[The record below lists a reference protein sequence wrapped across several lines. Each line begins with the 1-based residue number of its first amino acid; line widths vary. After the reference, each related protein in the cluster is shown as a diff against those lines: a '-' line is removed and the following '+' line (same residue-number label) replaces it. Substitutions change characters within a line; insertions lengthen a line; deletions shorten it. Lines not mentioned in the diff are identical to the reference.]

1 MRNTLFRCK
10 CGRAKMLIQD
20 FETGKDIKDVNIV
33 FSREE
38 AEEMVVFLSRLLTR
52 PDIKRVYI
60 SEVVGYHLERE
71 ITVSL
76 QEHQAIRAKAA

>member
-1 MRNTLFRCK
+1 
-10 CGRAKMLIQD
+10 MLIQD